1 MNEHKRENKR
11 KHELVNCKLNF
22 CKKSLDEDIYIGYN
36 LFCAFNENGTWSYLF
51 GIANILGGN
60 HMSTTLAK
68 PATVE
73 RKWYIIDAAGK
84 PMGRTAVIAANLLRG
99 KNKVT
104 FTPNVDCGDH
114 VIIINCDK
122 AVLTGKKLDQK
133 FYYHHS
139 GWIGG
144 MKAVKASTMMAEN
157 SPKAMTLAVKGML
170 PGNKLGA
177 SALRRLRVYKG
188 AEHENTAQKPEAYTL

>member
-1 MNEHKRENKR
+1 
-11 KHELVNCKLNF
+11 
-22 CKKSLDEDIYIGYN
+22 
-36 LFCAFNENGTWSYLF
+36 
-51 GIANILGGN
+51 
-60 HMSTTLAK
+60 MSTTLAK

-73 RKWYIIDAAGK
+73 RKWYILDATGK
-84 PMGRTAVIAANLLRG
+84 PLGRTAVIAANILRG

-114 VIIINCDK
+114 VIILNCDK
-122 AVLTGKKLDQK
+122 AVLTGKKLEQK
-133 FYYHHS
+133 VYYHHS

-144 MKAVKASTMMAEN
+144 MKAVKAGTMMAEN
-157 SPKAMTLAVKGML
+157 STKAMTLAVKGML

-188 AEHENTAQKPEAYTL
+188 ADHENAAQLPEAYTL